1 MDGHAHAT
9 ASIIAAPLVALLV
22 AQQSG
27 SVEAGIG
34 ALVGCVAGVAMSP
47 DLDQEGISASEWWL
61 VNKTF
66 GVGWLWV
73 AMWFPYARAFRHRQ
87 ASHWPV
93 IGTAV
98 RVIYLALLCILAAWL
113 LNVHGAT
120 IGWPQVE
127 PRYLTGAFVGLAASD
142 MLHWAM
148 DGGMFARRNRKA
160 RNV

>member
-1 MDGHAHAT
+1 M
-9 ASIIAAPLVALLV
+9 IAAPLVALLV

-61 VNKTF
+61 VNKTL
-66 GVGWLWV
+66 GIGWLWV
-73 AMWFPYARAFRHRQ
+73 MVWFPYARAFRHKQ

-93 IGTAV
+93 IGTAG
-98 RVIYLALLCILAAWL
+98 RVIYLTLLCILAAWL

-120 IGWPQVE
+120 IGWPQIE
-127 PRYLTGAFVGLAASD
+127 PHYLAGAFVGLAASD
-142 MLHWAM
+142 ALHWLM
-148 DGGMFARRNRKA
+148 DGGVFARYKNRA
-160 RNV
+160 RSM